1 MKTVVR
7 PETEMKNS
15 GIEYIGKIPNDWEV
29 RKAGYLGAKITD
41 YVASGSFA
49 TLAQNV
55 QYLDE
60 PDYAR
65 LIRTVDLSG
74 SVNKQPVYVSKE
86 AYKFLSNSNLFGGEL
101 ILPNIG
107 SVGCV
112 YQYKKIYE
120 HATLAP
126 NSILLDMKEN
136 NRFYF
141 YWFSNPI
148 VGESLKM
155 LGNSTVQVKFNK
167 SQLRQY
173 MLPRPPLS
181 EQQAIADYL
190 DETCSKIDEIIA
202 EAKASIDE
210 YKELK
215 QSVIFEAV
223 TKGLDKNVEMK
234 AVNLEYLD
242 SCPMDWNILPVSIL
256 FDFWGGFA
264 YKSDR
269 FCEETNNQVVR
280 LGNVKDDELRL
291 NSNPVYVSD
300 EYADDSSKAA
310 IKVDDILFTM
320 TGTRGKGDYF
330 YTLII
335 TEDDL
340 KEKNLFLNQRVGC
353 FRKAYHTVYMP
364 YYNYLLKS
372 PKIRERVF
380 LYETGTANQGNIGIE
395 NINRI
400 RLYNPPMKVQK
411 NIVRM
416 LNQKCNTIDSL
427 ITEKESLIN
436 DLEAYKKSLI
446 YEVVTGKRRVV

>member
-1 MKTVVR
+1 MAMIR
-7 PETEMKNS
+7 PKTEMKDS
-15 GIEYIGKIPNDWEV
+15 GIEWVGNIPNDWNT
-29 RKAGYLGAKITD
+29 KPLYAC
-41 YVASGSFA
+41 
-49 TLAQNV
+49 
-55 QYLDE
+55 LDE
-60 PDYAR
+60 INQKNNPVVTTN
-65 LIRTVDLSG
+65 ILSLTNTDG
-74 SVNKQPVYVSKE
+74 VIPYSERGNQGNKSKE
-86 AYKFLSNSNLFGGEL
+86 NFEEYKVVYPNTIVANSMN
-101 ILPNIG
+101 ILIG
-107 SVGCV
+107 SVGLSKYEGCV
-112 YQYKKIYE
+112 SPVYYVYMAK
-120 HATLAP
+120 P
-126 NSILLDMKEN
+126 
-136 NRFYF
+136 
-141 YWFSNPI
+141 
-148 VGESLKM
+148 
-155 LGNSTVQVKFNK
+155 QVDIRYMNYLFQMEPFQKR
-167 SQLRQY
+167 LRQFANGILEIRLRASSHDILHQKVAVPDY
-173 MLPRPPLS
+173 D
-181 EQQAIADYL
+181 EQQAIADCL
-190 DETCSKIDEIIA
+190 DETCSQIDEIIA

-223 TKGLDKNVEMK
+223 TKGLDKNVEVK

-256 FDFWGGFA
+256 FDFFGGFA

-400 RLYNPPMKVQK
+400 RLYNPPMEVQK